1 MEMVEVIKEEII
13 EDKKDREEDKVIM
26 EVEEEI
32 EEVEAV
38 TIIEEEVI
46 DKIGQ

>member
-1 MEMVEVIKEEII
+1 MEKVEVIKEEII
-13 EDKKDREEDKVIM
+13 EGKKDREEDKVIM

>member
-1 MEMVEVIKEEII
+1 MEKVEVIKEEII
-13 EDKKDREEDKVIM
+13 EDKKDREEYKVIM

>member
-1 MEMVEVIKEEII
+1 MELVEMIKEEII
-13 EDKKDREEDKVIM
+13 EDKKDREEYKVMM
-26 EVEEEI
+26 EVEEEK

>member
-1 MEMVEVIKEEII
+1 MELVKVIKEEII
-13 EDKKDREEDKVIM
+13 EDKKDREEYKVIM

>member
-1 MEMVEVIKEEII
+1 MEKVEVIKEEII
-13 EDKKDREEDKVIM
+13 EGKKDREEDKVIM
-26 EVEEEI
+26 EVEEEK

>member
-1 MEMVEVIKEEII
+1 MEKVEVIKEEII

>member
-1 MEMVEVIKEEII
+1 MELVKVIKEEII
-13 EDKKDREEDKVIM
+13 EDKKDREEYKVIM
-26 EVEEEI
+26 EVEEEK

>member
-1 MEMVEVIKEEII
+1 MELVKVIKEEII

-26 EVEEEI
+26 EVEEEK